1 MYRIKANI
9 LMFACT
15 VILYKYIKL
24 FGNYVNNLSDNEHV
38 RSKIY
43 QEFYHSI
50 VYIANERSHIRI
62 VVTFTFTSCNTNPK
76 KPSPVKMVIAGAD
89 GYINSVLRPYVE
101 QFSAKPPDWQGYV
114 RFLVI
119 PFGKYVNKIMAQDNL
134 FSEIATLCTCLLDF
148 ECYLECGRSVVR
160 DSVSED

>member
-15 VILYKYIKL
+15 AILYKYIKS
-24 FGNYVNNLSDNEHV
+24 FGNDVNNLSDNEHV

-89 GYINSVLRPYVE
+89 GYINSVLRPYV
-101 QFSAKPPDWQGYV
+101 
-114 RFLVI
+114 
-119 PFGKYVNKIMAQDNL
+119 KY
-134 FSEIATLCTCLLDF
+134 LL
-148 ECYLECGRSVVR
+148 
-160 DSVSED
+160 